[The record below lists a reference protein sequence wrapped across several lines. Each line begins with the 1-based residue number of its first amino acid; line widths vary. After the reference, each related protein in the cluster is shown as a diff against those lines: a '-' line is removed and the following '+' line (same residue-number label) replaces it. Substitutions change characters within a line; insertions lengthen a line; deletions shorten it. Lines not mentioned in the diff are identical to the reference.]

1 MTIAVYTDPLFLE
14 HDTGQHP
21 ECPQRLSAIEAA
33 LRRAP
38 ELEGRLEWRQGS
50 PAADAAILR
59 CHSSDHLRQ
68 VDATAGMYGSFDA
81 DTMYSPES
89 ARAAR
94 LAAGTVMDA
103 AEALLTGD
111 GAVEGDGTV
120 MSAFCLVRP
129 PGHHATRDRPMGFCL
144 FNSVAIA
151 ARHLQSLGCEKI
163 LIVDWDVHHGNGTQD
178 IFYDDPTVLY
188 YSLHQHPLYPGT
200 GLAGETGSGAGRGFT
215 LNRPLP
221 PAFPVE
227 RYHELFAA
235 DIARLSRE
243 FTPDFVCVSC
253 GFDAHRGDPLG
264 GQLLE
269 DRDFAR
275 MTEVLA
281 ASAPEGRLL
290 SVLEGGYNLQ
300 VLGPAAVAHLTALLP
315 AG

>member
-21 ECPQRLSAIEAA
+21 ECAERLSAIEAA
-33 LRRAP
+33 LRSAP
-38 ELEGRLEWRQGS
+38 ELDGHLEWRRGS
-50 PAADAAILR
+50 PASDTAIVR
-59 CHSSDHLRQ
+59 CHTADHLRR
-68 VDATAGMYGSFDA
+68 VDATTGTYGSFDT

-103 AEALLTGD
+103 AEALFTGD
-111 GAVEGDGTV
+111 DTAEGGEALA
-120 MSAFCLVRP
+120 SAFCLVRP
-129 PGHHATRDRPMGFCL
+129 PGHHATPDRPMGFCL

-178 IFYDDPTVLY
+178 IFYDDPTVAY

-200 GLAGETGSGAGRGFT
+200 GLERETGSGAGRGFT

-221 PAFPVE
+221 PAFPVD
-227 RYHELFAA
+227 RYHELFEA
-235 DIARLSRE
+235 DIARLSSE
-243 FTPDFVCVSC
+243 FAPDFVIASC
-253 GFDAHRGDPLG
+253 GLDAHRGDPLG

-275 MTEVLA
+275 LTTVLA
-281 ASAPEGRLL
+281 RSALGGRIL

-300 VLGPAAVAHLTALLP
+300 VLGPATVAHLTALLP
-315 AG
+315 D